1 MTSSNQNR
9 LLILNGSPIRGSNVD
24 VISKEI
30 AKGAAENGWTSETIY
45 LNDYVI
51 KPCQSCGV
59 RDDDDI
65 CIFHDDIYPV
75 YEKFS
80 NCDAVIAASPIY
92 FDSVSAQ
99 LKLFIDRC
107 NCYRPLKKSRDG
119 KLFLEKKQ
127 WKKRKGIVVLV
138 GGERQKHQQALSVIK
153 GFFIWTGVEYLDSI
167 YYTHGSW
174 EIGTAVD
181 DNAILKQALELGMK
195 LPNSSALP
203 D

>member
-1 MTSSNQNR
+1 M
-9 LLILNGSPIRGSNVD
+9 D

-80 NCDAVIAASPIY
+80 TYDAVVAASPIY

-127 WKKRKGIVVLV
+127 WKKRKGIIVLV

>member
-1 MTSSNQNR
+1 MTDSNQNR
-9 LLILNGSPIRGSNVD
+9 LLILNGSPIRRSNVD
-24 VISKEI
+24 VLSEEI
-30 AKGAAENGWTSETIY
+30 AKGTAENGWTEETIY

-75 YEKFS
+75 YEKFN
-80 NCDAVIAASPIY
+80 NCNAVIVASPIY

-107 NCYRPLKKSRDG
+107 NCYRPLKKSHDE

-127 WKKRKGIVVLV
+127 WRKRKGIIVLV

-167 YYTHGSW
+167 YYTHDSW
-174 EIGTAVD
+174 EVGAVVNSTAV
-181 DNAILKQALELGMK
+181 LKQAYELGAR
-195 LPNSSALP
+195 LESNPH
-203 D
+203 

>member
-1 MTSSNQNR
+1 M
-9 LLILNGSPIRGSNVD
+9 
-24 VISKEI
+24 ISEEI
-30 AKGAAENGWTSETIY
+30 AKGGADNGWTSETIY

-119 KLFLEKKQ
+119 ELFLEKKQ
-127 WKKRKGIVVLV
+127 WKIRKGIIVLV
-138 GGERQKHQQALSVIK
+138 RGERQKHQQTLSVIK
-153 GFFIWTGVEYLDSI
+153 GFFLWTGVEFLDSI
-167 YYTHGSW
+167 YFAHDSW
-174 EIGTAVD
+174 EVGAVV
-181 DNAILKQALELGMK
+181 NSAAVLKQAYELGAR
-195 LPNSSALP
+195 LESNPH
-203 D
+203 

>member
-1 MTSSNQNR
+1 M
-9 LLILNGSPIRGSNVD
+9 
-24 VISKEI
+24 ISEEI
-30 AKGAAENGWTSETIY
+30 AKGAADNGWTSETIY

-119 KLFLEKKQ
+119 ELFLEKKQ
-127 WKKRKGIVVLV
+127 WKIRKGIIVLV
-138 GGERQKHQQALSVIK
+138 GGERQKHQQTLSVIK
-153 GFFIWTGVEYLDSI
+153 GFFLWTGVEFLDSI
-167 YYTHGSW
+167 YFAHDSW
-174 EIGTAVD
+174 EVGAVV
-181 DNAILKQALELGMK
+181 NSAAVLKQAYELGAR
-195 LPNSSALP
+195 LESNPH
-203 D
+203 

>member
-1 MTSSNQNR
+1 VD
-9 LLILNGSPIRGSNVD
+9 LISE
-24 VISKEI
+24 EI
-30 AKGAAENGWTSETIY
+30 AKGAAENGWTDETIY

-59 RDDDDI
+59 RDEDDI

-99 LKLFIDRC
+99 LKLLIDRC
-107 NCYRPLKKSRDG
+107 NCYRPLKKSHDEEP
-119 KLFLEKKQ
+119 FIEKKL
-127 WKKRKGIVVLV
+127 WKVRKGIIVLV

-153 GFFIWTGVEYLDSI
+153 GFFIWTGVEFLDSI
-167 YYTHGSW
+167 YYAHNSW
-174 EIGTAVD
+174 ETGTAID
-181 DNAILKQALELGMK
+181 DSEILNKAFELGMG
-195 LPNSSALP
+195 LPDSSALS